1 MTVYISI
8 GNSDDK
14 LTQKEWTLFVV
25 AILARIKPLASVAH
39 GEWFSAPQAPW
50 QNACWCL
57 EFPEDPA
64 VLTEVREV
72 LAEIRDEFRQDSI
85 AFAIAQTEF
94 I

>member
-1 MTVYISI
+1 MIVYISI

-14 LTQKEWTLFVV
+14 LSQKEWHNFVIAMIARVKTLAF
-25 AILARIKPLASVAH
+25 AAH
-39 GEWFSAPQAPW
+39 GEWYSDPMAPW

-57 EFPEDPA
+57 EFTAGSPE
-64 VLTEVREV
+64 LTEAREV

-85 AFAIAQTEF
+85 AWAVAETEF